1 MEGKMQINA
10 NGIQINYELSG
21 KDGAPVVV
29 LSHSLGSS
37 LAMWEPQMEPLRMHY
52 RVLRY
57 DTRGHG
63 RTQAHSGPYSFDLLA
78 EDALALMDG
87 LHFEKAHWVGL
98 SMGGMIG
105 QAMALKHPER
115 IMSLALCDTAAALPA
130 DAQAVWTDR
139 IRTAREKGLA
149 HLVDGTMERWFT
161 ASYLSLNPPEVRRI
175 REIFIATPVDGYI
188 GCSEAIRGLDHLE
201 RLHKIDAPTLI
212 LVGSE
217 DQGTPVSASEAMKE
231 RIRNARLCVIPS
243 AAHLSNIEQAEVF
256 NRNLLAFLKAI

>member
-1 MEGKMQINA
+1 
-10 NGIQINYELSG
+10 
-21 KDGAPVVV
+21 
-29 LSHSLGSS
+29 
-37 LAMWEPQMEPLRMHY
+37 
-52 RVLRY
+52 
-57 DTRGHG
+57 
-63 RTQAHSGPYSFDLLA
+63 
-78 EDALALMDG
+78 
-87 LHFEKAHWVGL
+87 
-98 SMGGMIG
+98 
-105 QAMALKHPER
+105 
-115 IMSLALCDTAAALPA
+115 MSLALCDTAAAFPA

>member
-105 QAMALKHPER
+105 QATALKQPGENHE
-115 IMSLALCDTAAALPA
+115 S
-130 DAQAVWTDR
+130 
-139 IRTAREKGLA
+139 RTL
-149 HLVDGTMERWFT
+149 
-161 ASYLSLNPPEVRRI
+161 
-175 REIFIATPVDGYI
+175 
-188 GCSEAIRGLDHLE
+188 
-201 RLHKIDAPTLI
+201 
-212 LVGSE
+212 
-217 DQGTPVSASEAMKE
+217 
-231 RIRNARLCVIPS
+231 
-243 AAHLSNIEQAEVF
+243 
-256 NRNLLAFLKAI
+256 